1 MRLRI
6 KHDPFRQPEE
16 LVPTPQELEQK
27 FWKALKSDMTLMLG
41 LDGVEDGHARPM
53 TAQLQHDG
61 RGPIWF
67 FTTKDNAIAQ
77 KLAEGSRAIATFAS
91 KGHDLFATIHGRV
104 SVDNDPAVIE
114 RLWNRYVGAWFEG
127 GKDDP
132 KLALLRLDPEDA
144 EIWNDASS
152 LIAGVKLLLGIDPKK
167 DYRDKVA
174 EVNLRQSP

>member
-1 MRLRI
+1 M
-6 KHDPFRQPEE
+6 
-16 LVPTPQELEQK
+16 PTPQELEQQ
-27 FWKALKSDMTLMLG
+27 FWKALRSDQTLMLG

-53 TAQLQHDG
+53 TAQLEDDA

-67 FTTKDNAIAQ
+67 FTVKDNAIVQ
-77 KLAEGSRAIATFAS
+77 QLAKGDRAIATFSS

-104 SVDNDPAVIE
+104 SLDDDRAVVD
-114 RLWNRYVGAWFEG
+114 RLWNRFVAAWYEG

-132 KLALLRLDPEDA
+132 KLALLRLDPERA
-144 EIWNDASS
+144 EIWGDASS

-174 EVNLRQSP
+174 EIGAALTAPRQMRRLS